1 MAEQAQGRADALT
14 RQAQA
19 DLSGRHQALL
29 AAEALPKPSEA
40 QRALV
45 DDAERHQWP
54 ALAART
60 TELRAQITGARPERD
75 RLEAD
80 YAAVQQ
86 RFDRLR
92 KDAEG
97 EVIRRA
103 QVIATTLARLRTSKA
118 LMDGPYDVVLVDE
131 VGAANLPEILLA
143 VSRAKRTAV
152 LLGDFLQLSPITNTQ
167 VEDAK
172 RPDVQRWLGQ
182 NVFEHCGIATAHDAN
197 GHEGCTVLDAQHR
210 FGPEIM
216 RLANAIAYDGALK
229 PGRNTRPHDDD
240 DPEIVLIDTDG
251 LEDLATVRS
260 VGRHS
265 GWWPA
270 GALAQVAAMLRAGQ
284 VHAVRA
290 AELVTPTA
298 MGGPKGSK
306 TPSALGWLSAIVT
319 STSAILPDAVEVSP
333 ALRPEL
339 FQGSRARC
347 HRCTDCQSP
356 GRSQRRPGRR

>member
-1 MAEQAQGRADALT
+1 
-14 RQAQA
+14 
-19 DLSGRHQALL
+19 
-29 AAEALPKPSEA
+29 
-40 QRALV
+40 
-45 DDAERHQWP
+45 
-54 ALAART
+54 
-60 TELRAQITGARPERD
+60 
-75 RLEAD
+75 
-80 YAAVQQ
+80 
-86 RFDRLR
+86 
-92 KDAEG
+92 
-97 EVIRRA
+97 
-103 QVIATTLARLRTSKA
+103 VIATTLARLRTSKA

-216 RLANAIAYDGALK
+216 RLANAIAYDGVLK

-270 GALAQVAAMLRAGQ
+270 GALLSRVLADYHQRRG
-284 VHAVRA
+284 
-290 AELVTPTA
+290 ELTGIITPYRPQANAT
-298 MGGPKGSK
+298 
-306 TPSALGWLSAIVT
+306 L
-319 STSAILPDAVEVSP
+319 E
-333 ALRPEL
+333 ALRDHEAGTGAVTEVGTAHR
-339 FQGSRARC
+339 FQGREFPVVVR
-347 HRCTDCQSP
+347 Q
-356 GRSQRRPGRR
+356 